1 MNGAADDLTETEA
14 AAWVKREIA
23 ACLTSDRRFER
34 AQIERELMRRYADLG
49 LDRALPIATRA
60 QRVLIAA
67 LED

>member
-23 ACLTSDRRFER
+23 ACLTPERRAER
-34 AQIERELMRRYADLG
+34 AQIERAMMARYAKYG
-49 LDRALPIATRA
+49 LDQALPNASRA

-67 LED
+67 LEG